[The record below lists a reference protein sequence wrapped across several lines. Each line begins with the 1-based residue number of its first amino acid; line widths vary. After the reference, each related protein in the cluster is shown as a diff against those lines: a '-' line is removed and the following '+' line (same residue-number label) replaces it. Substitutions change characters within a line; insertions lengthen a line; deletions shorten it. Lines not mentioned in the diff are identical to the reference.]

1 MSILTEE
8 MEARLVALHDQG
20 LSDRAVAAEMGV
32 SQYVVRVALYRAH
45 RLPDHSINRLG
56 DKFDAVVTGW
66 EDGLTVKE
74 LAGMAGKSHDAMKWV
89 LVIMKA
95 YGHIKPRKQTP
106 HNKGKLMPMR
116 KKHQVVFDKMMAV
129 PGWEKMKRKEMAAAV
144 KMPINV
150 FIIYWRIFRNRGLVG
165 PKSQGRIKGSAAS
178 IAVMSRRLAVGGDKV
193 QSLWATALGRRTL

>member
-20 LSDRAVAAEMGV
+20 LSDRAVATEMGV
-32 SQYVVRVALYRAH
+32 SQSVVRVALYRAH
-45 RLPDHSINRLG
+45 RLPDHSIKRLG

-74 LAGMAGKSHDAMKWV
+74 LAGMAGISHDAMKWI

-116 KKHQVVFDKMMAV
+116 KKHQVVFDKLVAV
-129 PGWEKMKRKEMAAAV
+129 RAKPKLNGCR
-144 KMPINV
+144 
-150 FIIYWRIFRNRGLVG
+150 RIGFWSTRPAR
-165 PKSQGRIKGSAAS
+165 
-178 IAVMSRRLAVGGDKV
+178 SRRCETRSRLALPRAPEW
-193 QSLWATALGRRTL
+193 SASWATIRKT

>member
-1 MSILTEE
+1 MSNAKRDA
-8 MEARLVALHDQG
+8 MVVALHDQG
-20 LSDRAVAAEMGV
+20 LSDRAVATEMGV
-32 SQYVVRVALYRAH
+32 SQSVVRVVLYRAH
-45 RLPDHSINRLG
+45 RLPDHSIKRLG

-66 EDGLTVKE
+66 EDGLTVKV
-74 LAGMAGKSHDAMKWV
+74 LAGMAGKSHDAMKWI

-116 KKHQVVFDKMMAV
+116 EKHQVVFDKMMAV

-165 PKSQGRIKGSAAS
+165 PKAQGRIKGSAAS

>member
-1 MSILTEE
+1 MSNAKRDA
-8 MEARLVALHDQG
+8 MVVALHDQG
-20 LSDRAVAAEMGV
+20 LSDREAARRAGV
-32 SQYVVRVALYRAH
+32 GQSTARLALYRA
-45 RLPDHSINRLG
+45 RRRPDHSRDHLG
-56 DKFDAVVTGW
+56 DQFDAVMAAW
-66 EDGLTVKE
+66 ENGASVQD
-74 LAGMAGKSHDAMKWV
+74 LADMVGRSLDAMKWT
-89 LVIMKA
+89 LAIMRA
-95 YGHIKPRKQTP
+95 YGHITDRPVVA
-106 HNKGKLMPMR
+106 HNKGRHMPMR

-165 PKSQGRIKGSAAS
+165 PKAQGRIKGSAAS

>member
-20 LSDRAVAAEMGV
+20 LSDRAVATEMGV
-32 SQYVVRVALYRAH
+32 SQSVVRVALYRAH
-45 RLPDHSINRLG
+45 RLPDHSIKRLG

-66 EDGLTVKE
+66 EDRLTVKE
-74 LAGMAGKSHDAMKWV
+74 LAGMAGKSHDAMKWI

-165 PKSQGRIKGSAAS
+165 PKAQGRIKGSAAS
-178 IAVMSRRLAVGGDKV
+178 IAVMSRSLAVGGDKV

>member
-1 MSILTEE
+1 MSNAKRDA
-8 MEARLVALHDQG
+8 MVVALHDQG
-20 LSDRAVAAEMGV
+20 LSDREAARRAGV
-32 SQYVVRVALYRAH
+32 GQSTARLALYRA
-45 RLPDHSINRLG
+45 RRRPDHSRDHLG
-56 DKFDAVVTGW
+56 DQFDAVMAAW
-66 EDGLTVKE
+66 ENGASVQD
-74 LAGMAGKSHDAMKWV
+74 LADMVGRSLDAMKWT
-89 LVIMKA
+89 LAIMKA
-95 YGHIKPRKQTP
+95 YGHITDRPVVA
-106 HNKGKLMPMR
+106 HNKGRHMPMR

-165 PKSQGRIKGSAAS
+165 PKAQGRIKGSAAS